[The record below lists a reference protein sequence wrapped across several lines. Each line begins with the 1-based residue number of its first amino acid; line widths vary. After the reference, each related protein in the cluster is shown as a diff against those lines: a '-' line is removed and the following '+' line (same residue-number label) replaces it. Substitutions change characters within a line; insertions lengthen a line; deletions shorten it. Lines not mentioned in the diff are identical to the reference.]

1 MDIRQK
7 RLRNNLNTLFIHSPG
22 STSASVQIWFRAGSA
37 LEEKSERGIA
47 HFLEHMFFKGTPK
60 RPGAK
65 IAHDVES
72 FGGEINAFTSF
83 DYTCY
88 YINAPAKKIK
98 STVEILLDMVSNPKF
113 SKEDLIPERDVVHE
127 EYRRSIDNP
136 SQYNFFEI
144 QKNAFTKG
152 YSHPILGTE
161 KNIKN
166 FSRSQLLSF
175 RKRFY
180 NTSNAL
186 LVVSGDIKKEN
197 ELVKVI
203 EGFKLPNGK
212 ETSFVDFKLKN
223 KPTLTIHH
231 QNVNQASITMCFKS
245 AKYLTP
251 ESASEDLAI
260 NCLAFGD
267 ISPLY
272 KNLITDSS
280 IANAASGSTMFFNKG
295 GIHFLKIM
303 FPIESLNK
311 ALETFYD
318 TVNECIQRGFSNSE
332 VDRIRNQYI
341 ASKVYEKE
349 TIESFAFSLGH
360 GFAQDGDIHC
370 EEKFIDEIKKTTV
383 EDISDSLQ
391 TIFNRNSH
399 ITVQLPKDVKDSNK
413 IENQVKKFQ
422 DKLKQIGKNKKK
434 SQSFSLEKSAYDPN
448 VKVYTIA
455 KGIKFVYRHNPMS
468 PTFVFHSYIKGG
480 LSHETKSNNG
490 VYNLLAKLILQG
502 HKNKDYDDLKLEL
515 ETKSAYLNGYAGKNA
530 YGITMHGLSEH
541 FPTLIEDYFLSL
553 ISPTIPEHYL
563 LLEKELIK
571 RQLEIQK
578 EDPVKQCFSQVNQL
592 VFNKHPYAQEM
603 TGSNETLSKLTKDK
617 ILNVHNDRLQNAEI
631 VFTYCGN
638 KSFEA
643 ILKEITPFVKDFK
656 PRKENVQN
664 DHPIKPLYN
673 KEIEIEFEREQTH
686 IFIGKASYKNGSKED
701 LYLKMITNYLSGQS
715 SALFVDVRDKKGLC
729 YAVQP
734 LHHSALEAGYWGI
747 YIGAGKDKVKL
758 AIEAIFEII
767 NDLRDNGL
775 SNKEFNRIKKMIE
788 GSNLLNIQTNDD
800 YANFYSIPV
809 LHGLGID
816 YQHKSYE
823 KINKF
828 KVEDFNKFLKKFF
841 DKDWNII
848 KVGPK
853 N

>member
-7 RLRNNLNTLFIHSPG
+7 RLSNNLNTLFIHSPG

-37 LEEKSERGIA
+37 LEKKEDKGIA

-88 YINAPAKKIK
+88 YINTPAKKLK

-113 SKEDLIPERDVVHE
+113 AQEDLVPERDVVHE

-144 QKNAFTKG
+144 QKHAFTKG

-166 FSRSQLLSF
+166 FSREQLINF
-175 RKRFY
+175 RKKYY
-180 NTSNAL
+180 NTNNAL

-197 ELVKVI
+197 EITKVI
-203 EGFKLPNGK
+203 EGFKLPTGE
-212 ETSFVDFKLKN
+212 ETSFKEFKLKN
-223 KPTLTIHH
+223 KPTLTFHH
-231 QNVNQASITMCFKS
+231 QNVNQASITICFES

-272 KNLITDSS
+272 KRLITESS
-280 IANAASGSTMFFNKG
+280 IANSASGSTMFFNDG
-295 GIHFLKIM
+295 GIHFLKVL

-311 ALETFYD
+311 VLKEFYN
-318 TVNECIQRGFSNSE
+318 TVDDCIKRGFSKSE
-332 VDRIRNQYI
+332 VDRIRNQYV

-370 EEKFIDEIKKTTV
+370 EEKFIDEIKRTTV

-391 TIFNRNSH
+391 SIFTKKSH
-399 ITVQLPKDVKDSNK
+399 ITVQLPKDVKNTDS
-413 IENQVKKFQ
+413 IKKSVSNFQ
-422 DKLKQIGKNKKK
+422 TKLSNIGQKKK
-434 SQSFSLEKSAYDPN
+434 ASQKFKLTESKFDPS
-448 VKVYTIA
+448 VKVYNIT
-455 KGIKFVYRHNPMS
+455 KGVKFVYRHNPMS

-480 LSHETKSNNG
+480 LSHEKKSNNG

-502 HKNKDYDDLKLEL
+502 HKNKSYDDLKLEL

-541 FPTLIEDYFLSL
+541 FPTLIEDYFLSFTE
-553 ISPTIPEHYL
+553 PTMPEHYL

-578 EDPVKQCFSQVNQL
+578 EDPVKQCFKKVNEL
-592 VFNKHPYAQEM
+592 VFNQHPYSQEM
-603 TGSNETLSKLTKDK
+603 TGSVETISKISRKK
-617 ILNVHNDRLQNAEI
+617 ILETHKERVKNAEI
-631 VFTYCGN
+631 VFTYCGD

-643 ILKEITPFVKDFK
+643 ILKEITPFVENLK
-656 PRKENVQN
+656 PRKENVTN
-664 DHPIKPLYN
+664 NHKIKPLYN
-673 KEIEIEFEREQTH
+673 QEVEIDFDREQTH
-686 IFIGKASYKNGSKED
+686 IFIGKSSFKNGSTED

-715 SALFVDVRDKKGLC
+715 SALFVDVRDRKGLC

-747 YIGAGKDKVKL
+747 YIGAGKDKVNQ

-767 NDLRDNGL
+767 YDLRDNGL

-816 YQHKSYE
+816 YQHKSYQ
-823 KINKF
+823 KINNF
-828 KVEDFNKFLKKFF
+828 NVSDFNKFLKKFF
-841 DKDWNII
+841 NKDWNII

-853 N
+853 A